1 VFVVRKTTNHEPRN
15 TNYAKKIYYSMELQP
30 LTIEPIGI
38 IRTPYIDR
46 CDAPRQPGGAE
57 QSAAGKIILLPGK
70 NYEQALEDLE
80 GFEKIWL
87 IYQFHRN
94 TNWKPK
100 ILPPRSDRTK
110 RGVFATR
117 SPHRP
122 NPLGLSLLTLIEID
136 GRNIFVEGVDI
147 LDKSPV
153 FDIKPYLPY
162 AEAYPYAKSGWL
174 EEVMAEEALRQPYVF
189 ELSALAIEQIQ
200 WLSNTQNISLLDT
213 AKRVLAGDPYPHP
226 SRRIFKEEKDAFAIA
241 IKSWRI
247 IYRIDSDRILLDEV
261 RSGYSAE
268 ALKKAEDVI
277 HQKQA
282 HLEFHALWGA
292 KADRV
297 KPLFSDSRPP
307 NS

>member
-1 VFVVRKTTNHEPRN
+1 
-15 TNYAKKIYYSMELQP
+15 MELQP
-30 LTIEPIGI
+30 LILEPIGI

-136 GRNIFVEGVDI
+136 GRNIFVGDVDI
-147 LDKSPV
+147 LDKTPV

-162 AEAYPYAKSGWL
+162 AEAYPDAKSGWL
-174 EEVMAEEALRQPYVF
+174 GEVMAEEALKQPYIF
-189 ELSALAIEQIQ
+189 DISTIAAEQLQ
-200 WLSNTQNISLLDT
+200 WLQD
-213 AKRVLAGDPYPHP
+213 
-226 SRRIFKEEKDAFAIA
+226 
-241 IKSWRI
+241 
-247 IYRIDSDRILLDEV
+247 
-261 RSGYSAE
+261 
-268 ALKKAEDVI
+268 
-277 HQKQA
+277 KQ
-282 HLEFHALWGA
+282 
-292 KADRV
+292 
-297 KPLFSDSRPP
+297 S
-307 NS
+307 